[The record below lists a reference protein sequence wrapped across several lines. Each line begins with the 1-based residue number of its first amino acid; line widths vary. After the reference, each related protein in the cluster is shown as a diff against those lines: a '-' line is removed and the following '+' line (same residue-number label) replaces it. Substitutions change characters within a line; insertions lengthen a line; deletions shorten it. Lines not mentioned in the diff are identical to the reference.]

1 MKDIL
6 LLGGVGYIGS
16 KFNKVFK
23 DKYNIT
29 NVDINW
35 FGNPEEL
42 AYEFFDY
49 NDVTDRYIKTF
60 DTVILL
66 AGHSSVKM
74 CEDKFSSW
82 NNNVR
87 NFANLLKKLNGTKF
101 IYASSSSV
109 YGNTTEDEIDE
120 EYLDFSP
127 INFYDMAKLQVDQL
141 AKLSDSEFYGLR
153 FGTVNGPAPHI
164 RTDVMINAMTNTA
177 KTKGEIH
184 LFNADTKRSILGI
197 NDLMNALETIIDS
210 NEDNRGIYNLASF
223 TSTSGEI
230 AEVVGMAS
238 KVKVINKDTPEV
250 ITNEKLEKKNYNFG
264 VTTTKFQET
273 FNFKFNDTLESLV
286 YETVGKFDDCELKTN
301 RSEPVEYE

>member
-1 MKDIL
+1 
-6 LLGGVGYIGS
+6 
-16 KFNKVFK
+16 
-23 DKYNIT
+23 
-29 NVDINW
+29 
-35 FGNPEEL
+35 
-42 AYEFFDY
+42 
-49 NDVTDRYIKTF
+49 
-60 DTVILL
+60 
-66 AGHSSVKM
+66 
-74 CEDKFSSW
+74 
-82 NNNVR
+82 
-87 NFANLLKKLNGTKF
+87 
-101 IYASSSSV
+101 
-109 YGNTTEDEIDE
+109 
-120 EYLDFSP
+120 
-127 INFYDMAKLQVDQL
+127 
-141 AKLSDSEFYGLR
+141 
-153 FGTVNGPAPHI
+153 
-164 RTDVMINAMTNTA
+164 MINAMTNTA

>member
-42 AYEFFDY
+42 EYEFFDY

>member
-1 MKDIL
+1 MKNIL
-6 LLGGVGYIGS
+6 LLGGVGYVGS
-16 KFNKVFK
+16 KFNRVFK

-35 FGNPEEL
+35 FGNPVDTE
-42 AYEFFDY
+42 YEFFDY

-60 DTVILL
+60 DVVILL

-74 CEDKFSSW
+74 CDDKFSSW

-87 NFANLLKKLNGTKF
+87 NFANLLTKLNGTKF

-127 INFYDMAKLQVDQL
+127 INFYDMAKLHIDQL
-141 AKLSDSEFYGLR
+141 AKLSDTEYYGLR

-197 NDLMNALETIIDS
+197 NDLMRAFEAIIESDK
-210 NEDNRGIYNLASF
+210 NNRGIYNLASF

-230 AEVVGMAS
+230 AEVVGRVA

-264 VTTTKFQET
+264 VTTTKFKKT
-273 FNFKFNDTLESLV
+273 FNFKFKDTLESLV
-286 YETVGKFDDCELKTN
+286 HETVGKFDKCELKTN

>member
-42 AYEFFDY
+42 QYEFFDY

-197 NDLMNALETIIDS
+197 NDLMNALETIIES

-286 YETVGKFDDCELKTN
+286 YETVGKFDNCELKTN

>member
-42 AYEFFDY
+42 EYEFFDY

-197 NDLMNALETIIDS
+197 NDLMNALETIIES

>member
-1 MKDIL
+1 MKNIL

-42 AYEFFDY
+42 EYEFFDY

-197 NDLMNALETIIDS
+197 NDLMNALETIIES

>member
-1 MKDIL
+1 MKNIL

-42 AYEFFDY
+42 EYEFFDY

-74 CEDKFSSW
+74 CDDKFSSW

-197 NDLMNALETIIDS
+197 NDLMNALETIIES